1 MIKKL
6 IALSGLLV
14 FCIYAF
20 GASIWADKEL
30 FNKSITDE
38 NKAQGAFLPVM
49 ALYDFLVEQNAYFK
63 SDTINMTFDE
73 RKAVPNESS
82 SSDGKFSIM
91 NKNGNVLPLN
101 EKPTN
106 KQYRLLLPTEYG
118 DIMSTVF
125 TPDSSM
131 IVVAISVKPVGI
143 TCGFNT
149 HYDTTYDI
157 AWSKFVDTNPR
168 LYLPEIFQVRRDV
181 ISAWVEKNEL
191 VIWGG
196 DGDRLYYYS
205 IPILKDIY
213 AMFIDPE
220 TIPLLEA
227 LQQARVDKNTLTLQ
241 PGWLK
246 IFNTFKPD
254 IQKTLKPFMPQS

>member
-1 MIKKL
+1 MKKF
-6 IALSGLLV
+6 IALSGLLIL
-14 FCIYAF
+14 CIYAF

-30 FNKSITDE
+30 FNKSITDDDRA
-38 NKAQGAFLPVM
+38 KGAFLPVM
-49 ALYDFLVEQNAYFK
+49 ALYDFLVEQNAYIK
-63 SDTINMTFDE
+63 SDIINMTFNE
-73 RKAVPNESS
+73 RAAVPNEPSS
-82 SSDGKFSIM
+82 PDGKFSIM
-91 NKNGNVLPLN
+91 NKDRNILPLN

-106 KQYRLLLPTEYG
+106 KEYRLLLPTEYG

-131 IVVAISVKPVGI
+131 IVVAISVQPIGI
-143 TCGFNT
+143 TCGFST
-149 HYDTTYDI
+149 QYDTTYDI
-157 AWSKFVDTNPR
+157 AWSKFVDTDPR
-168 LYLPEIFQVRRDV
+168 LYLPAIFQVRRDV

-196 DGDRLYYYS
+196 DGERLYYYS
-205 IPILKDIY
+205 IPILKEIY
-213 AMFIDPE
+213 AMFTNSE
-220 TIPLLEA
+220 AIPLLEA
-227 LQQARVDKNTLTLQ
+227 LQQARIDKNTLTLR